1 MVDVCE
7 WLERVGRYEEI
18 LNAKLAERDRLMSF
32 ATRIT
37 PSMDGMPRGA
47 GGVSDRVGSAAVK
60 LAALSA
66 DTDKML
72 ERYMKHKQAVTEA
85 LEQLPTNEFGALHRR
100 YIQHMTWYEVAADMG
115 KSCAQVFRY
124 HREGI
129 VRLQEILKRKSPSD

>member
-1 MVDVCE
+1 MDIYE
-7 WLERVGRYEEI
+7 WLERVAKYEEI
-18 LNAKLAERDRLMSF
+18 LNAKIAERNRVMSL

-37 PSMDGMPRGA
+37 PSMDGMPRPA
-47 GGVSDRVGSAAVK
+47 GGVSDKVGNAAVK
-60 LAALSA
+60 LASLSA
-66 DTDKML
+66 ETDAL
-72 ERYMKHKQAVTEA
+72 FQRYMKHKQAVTEA

-100 YIQHMTWYEVAADMG
+100 YIQHMTWYEVAADMD